1 MRALILAA
9 AIAAPC
15 IAVGADGLGAITI
28 LEGPALIYRAS
39 GRLHA
44 AEGLRLAAGDIVE
57 TAAGT
62 FVQLE
67 LTDHSVAQLG
77 PATRVML
84 NASAGRQKPERWFH
98 IVTGWVKLNAVK
110 RDPAAAPGFDLR
122 AAAFEI
128 PSTPTALVLR
138 STPTQV
144 DLFVE
149 AGDLR
154 VAERQPGGRNPPLA
168 VSVKAGEFYQRKPPA
183 RGVIAGAVAPAFVSE
198 MPRAFRDSL
207 PLRLDRFRDSQ
218 VQPRDAPDF
227 AYADVAAWL
236 QAEPAV
242 RRPLMQRWR
251 GKAREPAFRAALVA
265 NLAAHPEWDPILFP
279 EKYKPKV
286 PVAARPATA
295 APRAPSAAA
304 P

>member
-128 PSTPTALVLR
+128 PSKI
-138 STPTQV
+138 
-144 DLFVE
+144 
-149 AGDLR
+149 
-154 VAERQPGGRNPPLA
+154 GR
-168 VSVKAGEFYQRKPPA
+168 
-183 RGVIAGAVAPAFVSE
+183 
-198 MPRAFRDSL
+198 
-207 PLRLDRFRDSQ
+207 
-218 VQPRDAPDF
+218 
-227 AYADVAAWL
+227 
-236 QAEPAV
+236 
-242 RRPLMQRWR
+242 
-251 GKAREPAFRAALVA
+251 
-265 NLAAHPEWDPILFP
+265 AH
-279 EKYKPKV
+279 V
-286 PVAARPATA
+286 
-295 APRAPSAAA
+295 
-304 P
+304 